1 MLAGFSAVVSI
12 IITLF
17 QRYLEVNSLQCI
29 SCGEGIYNINSENF
43 KNLTSCDDPNYI
55 AQNLNQ
61 TSFYCEGVCFTL
73 ITKNNNA
80 GSSSGSKTLSC
91 REQPTQ
97 LKSSVTKQK
106 YCRKDQL
113 YLVCENQDNC
123 NLEHFVY
130 QPNPVFD
137 VEINSNCSE
146 AEIIF
151 SSDCQTHDYFINL
164 NNTEFFQLKKSDLQ

>member
-1 MLAGFSAVVSI
+1 MLAGFSAVAATI
-12 IITLF
+12 ILLLF
-17 QRYLEVNSLQCI
+17 IPKKSTDFVNSLQCI

-43 KNLTSCDDPNYI
+43 KNLTSCDDPNYL

-73 ITKNNNA
+73 ID
-80 GSSSGSKTLSC
+80 SSGSKTLSC

-130 QPNPVFD
+130 QPNPVFG
-137 VEINSNCSE
+137 VEINSNYSE